1 MSGLIPE
8 FCIPCVKISLNG
20 ANCKNGVF
28 LILIWVPGGTHVV
41 KVWLDKS
48 ITQKSNL
55 IENITEKSAY
65 EKLLG
70 VNVDYNL
77 KFNEH
82 LESILKKAIC
92 KANALSR
99 ILPYRNFEKRRV
111 LMNSCFTSQF
121 NYCSLV

>member
-1 MSGLIPE
+1 M
-8 FCIPCVKISLNG
+8 KISLNE
-20 ANCKNGVF
+20 ANCKNRVF
-28 LILIWVPGGTHVV
+28 LILTWVPGGTHAV

-55 IENITEKSAY
+55 IESIIEKSAY

-82 LESILKKAIC
+82 LESILKKAIR
-92 KANALSR
+92 KVNALEN
-99 ILPYRNFEKRRV
+99 IALQEF
-111 LMNSCFTSQF
+111 
-121 NYCSLV
+121 